1 MFVVRRTFPP
11 PRKIWVDRMKVIG
24 IYLIVAGHF
33 FPVGNEYIYVF
44 SVPLFFLVS
53 GFLSKAKSFSET
65 LRSIWRNLY
74 LPMLIIVAIYFL
86 EGIVLGSI
94 MTGHDILSY
103 WCRFILG
110 DQTVLKGCWFI
121 YTLILLK
128 LLLLISRDKASSM
141 ILSSAFVILSVWLS
155 HNRLF
160 LHWAIANVAIAYL
173 FFQTGFL
180 FKEKIERIVRKIEL
194 CDNSVAA
201 LVLLLLIAG
210 VVVIGSYNGA
220 PMLYNNDYG
229 KSVVLCYA
237 GGLIGSLSALVV
249 AVRLRTAS
257 RFIFSTASGTIVILG
272 FHYYCIRVISICFHE
287 GLQYTAYIWS
297 VAIVAAFYPVIRLC
311 SRYFPWIL
319 GRRLCK

>member
-1 MFVVRRTFPP
+1 
-11 PRKIWVDRMKVIG
+11 MKVIG

-53 GFLSKAKSFSET
+53 VFLSKAKSFSET

-94 MTGHDILSY
+94 KTGHDILSY

-110 DQTVLKGCWFI
+110 DQAVLKDCWFI
-121 YTLILLK
+121 YNLILLK

-160 LHWAIANVAIAYL
+160 LH
-173 FFQTGFL
+173 
-180 FKEKIERIVRKIEL
+180 
-194 CDNSVAA
+194 
-201 LVLLLLIAG
+201 
-210 VVVIGSYNGA
+210 
-220 PMLYNNDYG
+220 
-229 KSVVLCYA
+229 
-237 GGLIGSLSALVV
+237 
-249 AVRLRTAS
+249 
-257 RFIFSTASGTIVILG
+257 
-272 FHYYCIRVISICFHE
+272 
-287 GLQYTAYIWS
+287 
-297 VAIVAAFYPVIRLC
+297 
-311 SRYFPWIL
+311 
-319 GRRLCK
+319 